1 MENDKIYYK
10 TIKDIPKESEL
21 IVHPQLYEGKVIGS
35 FSNDCSYINICF
47 LICLISWITNNL
59 NELAVF
65 KTQFIK
71 IKQQEKTHNKLYSI
85 FTVIKNSGLF
95 YPGNSK
101 PAQKNNSGFGIDD
114 YLPDEVYKNVF
125 VT

>member
-1 MENDKIYYK
+1 MENDKVYYK

-35 FSNDCSYINICF
+35 FSNDCSNINICF
-47 LICLISWITNNL
+47 LICLISWISNNT

-71 IKQQEKTHNKLYSI
+71 IKQQEKTHNKLYST

-95 YPGNSK
+95 YTGNSK

-114 YLPDEVYKNVF
+114 YLADEV
-125 VT
+125 